1 MLFIIEIV
9 VFCLRNENKEIKKN
23 YFLKGIKRKLN
34 ILIIFCGVDF
44 NILNRI

>member
-23 YFLKGIKRKLN
+23 YFLKGI
-34 ILIIFCGVDF
+34 IIELKKG
-44 NILNRI
+44 N